1 MKPAI
6 IDIQGIG
13 PAAARALAENNI
25 NSLKE
30 LAGASVDQIAAVPG
44 FSAARAANVIAAAT
58 DLLAATGTSIPA
70 DNEPKK
76 GGKKG
81 GKGKKDKKK
90 NKKKKKGKGKDKKK
104 GK

>member
-13 PAAARALAENNI
+13 PAAASALAENNV

-44 FSAARAANVIAAAT
+44 FSAERAAKVIAAAT
-58 DLLAATGTSIPA
+58 DLLAASGTSIP
-70 DNEPKK
+70 DEEPKK
-76 GGKKG
+76 GGKKA

-90 NKKKKKGKGKDKKK
+90 KKKKGKDKKK